1 MKKLV
6 VGLTLIAAA
15 LASLAG
21 AAYGKSLSG
30 SPSLASSIVP
40 SITVNTPTGTLLTLK
55 TSELAVL
62 PQTTITVPIG
72 GVSTTESGPT
82 LASLLT
88 LAGVQYN
95 AACKND
101 ELRWWVEATSS
112 NASAVTVTAGELDPG
127 FGNKPAIL
135 SISENGKFLTSSGPR
150 LVVPNDSGARDL
162 QHVSTIT
169 VGRAPTELAEVNPA
183 CNPPSLVPALA
194 LPPPGSV
201 VINGEVANPTTLSYA
216 QLGALAQV
224 TQTTS
229 FLQGSTPKSDTETG
243 PTLYSVL
250 AAANPNFLACDPN
263 DKTRFYVEVTS
274 SEDGNANL
282 VSWAEIDPSL
292 NGNQVLLS
300 LNEDGHS
307 TLTPDTDPR
316 LTVPGDLKG
325 GRYNFGSA
333 VITVFRAPT
342 ELRIPSCAK
351 RK

>member
-1 MKKLV
+1 M
-6 VGLTLIAAA
+6 
-15 LASLAG
+15 
-21 AAYGKSLSG
+21 
-30 SPSLASSIVP
+30 P
-40 SITVNTPTGTLLTLK
+40 SITVNSPTGTLLTLK

-62 PQTTITVPIG
+62 PQVTVSVPIG
-72 GVSTTESGPT
+72 GVATTESGPT

-95 AACKND
+95 GACKND
-101 ELRWWVEATSS
+101 ELRWWVEAT
-112 NASAVTVTAGELDPG
+112 NAQANAVTLTAGELDPG

-135 SISENGKFLTSSGPR
+135 AIAENGNFLTSSGPQ
-150 LVVPNDSGARDL
+150 LIVPNDPAGARNL
-162 QHVSTIT
+162 QHVSIIT

-194 LPPPGSV
+194 VPPPGSV
-201 VINGEVANPTTLSYA
+201 VINGDVANPTTLSYA
-216 QLGALAQV
+216 QLAALPQV
-224 TQTTS
+224 TQSIS
-229 FLQGSTPKSDTETG
+229 FLQGTTPQSHVETG

-250 AAANPNFLACDPN
+250 AAANPNFLSCDPN
-263 DKTRFYVEVTS
+263 DRTRFYVEVTS

-282 VSWAEIDPSL
+282 VAWTEIDPTL
-292 NGNQVLLS
+292 DGNQVLLA

-307 TLTPDTDPR
+307 TLTTDTDPR
-316 LTVPGDLKG
+316 LTVPGDVKG

-351 RK
+351 TK